1 LNRLTAYGSRLRDA
15 AVLLALFTV
24 VVGAVGIVSPETL
37 TTIRRLYF
45 ATPASLYV
53 AGGIRVAMGLV
64 VILSAPA
71 SRAPRTLRALGAV
84 MCMQALSA
92 ALLGPE
98 RARAVLEWE
107 ATQTA
112 LLRAGAVVAVAAGA
126 FIAFAVTT
134 GRPKTV

>member
-1 LNRLTAYGSRLRDA
+1 MAHGSRLRA
-15 AVLLALFTV
+15 AALLCALFAIV
-24 VVGAVGIVSPETL
+24 IGAAGIVSPGTL

-53 AGGIRVAMGLV
+53 AVGIRIAMGLV
-64 VILSAPA
+64 LILSAPA
-71 SRAPRTLRALGAV
+71 SRVPRSLRALGAV
-84 MCMQALSA
+84 VCMQGLAA

-107 ATQTA
+107 AAQTA
-112 LLRAGAVVAVAAGA
+112 LLRAGAVVALAAGA

-134 GRPKTV
+134 VGPKTV

>member
-1 LNRLTAYGSRLRDA
+1 MAHGSRLRA
-15 AVLLALFTV
+15 AALLCALFTIV
-24 VVGAVGIVSPETL
+24 IGAAGIVSPGTL

-53 AGGIRVAMGLV
+53 AVGIRIAMGLV
-64 VILSAPA
+64 LILSAPA
-71 SRAPRTLRALGAV
+71 SRAPTTLRALGV
-84 MCMQALSA
+84 VVCMQGLAG

-107 ATQTA
+107 AAQTA
-112 LLRAGAVVAVAAGA
+112 LLRAGAVVALAAGA

-134 GRPKTV
+134 VRPKTV